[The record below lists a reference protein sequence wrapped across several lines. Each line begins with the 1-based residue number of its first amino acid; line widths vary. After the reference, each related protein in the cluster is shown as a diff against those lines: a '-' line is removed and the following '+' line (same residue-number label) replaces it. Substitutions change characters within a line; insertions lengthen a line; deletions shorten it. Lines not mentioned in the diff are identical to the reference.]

1 MSRWIAD
8 AVPGMAYCD
17 YIADCI
23 VDVMKEE
30 DQLID
35 YVGPVEMDLHPTE
48 GYMLSTKKSMSIV
61 DSNGKR
67 YKITVEEV

>member
-1 MSRWIAD
+1 M
-8 AVPGMAYCD
+8 VAYCD

-23 VDVMKEE
+23 KDVMKEE

-35 YVGPVEMDLHPTE
+35 YVGPIEMDLHPQH
-48 GYMLSTKKSMSIV
+48 GYFQSTKKTIAVS
-61 DSNGKR
+61 DSNGKH